1 MSSGVRS
8 ARQEGGTP
16 LRPRFGRF
24 RGLEVGVRGI
34 TGLGKRSFGEEVV
47 HPAEGGRT
55 PEVMDPVIHPDDRR
69 RGELEVLVGP

>member
-1 MSSGVRS
+1 M
-8 ARQEGGTP
+8 
-16 LRPRFGRF
+16 
-24 RGLEVGVRGI
+24 EVGVRGI